1 MEAAMTEPE
10 DPNLSEE
17 ELDDWSGPDL
27 GAMLRAALEGP
38 DDIEGT
44 ARSRL
49 DQTLK
54 GRSLT
59 STVTDIAGAGLA
71 TVWHLLTP
79 PPDAADRST
88 DDRDET

>member
-1 MEAAMTEPE
+1 MTEPE
-10 DPNLSEE
+10 ERDVSEG
-17 ELDDWSGPDL
+17 ELEDWSGPDL
-27 GAMLRAALEGP
+27 GAVLRAALEGS

-71 TVWHLLTP
+71 TLWHLLTP